1 MGEAEGK
8 TNRLSASEVSKA
20 LRSGEPVTLKDGGS
34 LSLVVTGKNA
44 GRWVYVGRKAG
55 DRTNIKLTCG
65 YAPETG
71 LSAARAQRDEYKR
84 ILKQG
89 INPNA
94 QRRAELAEARRK
106 KQEAEKTFS
115 VVAGEYFKVRTDM
128 TEKTRQGDMGRV
140 TNHIAPFLKD
150 LPITEIR
157 RKDHLKPIIDKLV
170 DREAYT
176 QAKRVAGLI
185 ERIFGYAVDAGYLQG
200 TPAEHLARLVPRQVR
215 GKTRH
220 HPAITSKTEAG
231 EMFHKLWHYME
242 SGRSCSSIVAAM
254 RLTCYLPVRNSNMIA
269 ARWENIDLEAGVW
282 TFPRTKNGRAYQIPL
297 TRQMKET
304 FAELALF
311 RRGPWCFPSGAK
323 TGHVCNGG
331 LTKVLRSAGIPQGEH
346 CLHGF
351 RSTFETLALEAGLPK
366 LLCERALFHV
376 AGDATEQAYNRAR
389 YLEPLGLVLQW
400 WNDTVDALRNGDT
413 LPVLPE
419 KLLAAYR

>member
-1 MGEAEGK
+1 MEKA
-8 TNRLSASEVSKA
+8 NRLSASEVGKA
-20 LRSGEPVTLKDGGS
+20 LRSGEPATLKDGGS
-34 LSLVVTGKNA
+34 LSLIITGKNA
-44 GRWVYVGRKAG
+44 GKWVYVGRKAG
-55 DRTNIKLTCG
+55 DRTNIKLICG

-89 INPNA
+89 INPNQ
-94 QRRAELAEARRK
+94 QRREALAEAERK

-115 VVAGEYFKVRTDM
+115 VLAGEYFRNRLDM
-128 TEKTRQGDMGRV
+128 TAKTRQGDTGRV
-140 TNHIAPFLKD
+140 ANHIIPFLKD

-185 ERIFGYAVDAGYLQG
+185 ERIFGYAVDAGYVPG
-200 TPAEHLARLVPRQVR
+200 TPAEHLTRLVPRQGR
-215 GKTRH
+215 GEAKH
-220 HPAITSKTEAG
+220 HPAITGKEEAAA
-231 EMFHKLWHYME
+231 MFRKLWMYMD
-242 SGRSCSSIVAAM
+242 SGRSGPSIVGAM
-254 RLTCYLPVRNSNMIA
+254 RLSCYLPVRNGNMIA

-282 TFPRTKNGRAYQIPL
+282 SFPKTKNGRAYQIPL

-304 FAELALF
+304 FATLALY

-323 TGHVCNGG
+323 TGHICNGG
-331 LTKVLRSAGIPQGEH
+331 LTKVLRSAGIPKGDH

-376 AGDATEQAYNRAR
+376 AGDATVQAYDRGT
-389 YLEPLGLVLQW
+389 YLEPLALVLQW
-400 WNDTVDALRNGDT
+400 WNDAVDALREGEP
-413 LPVLPE
+413 LPALPG